1 MHCGNCSLTV
11 LPLPTPISD
20 VDSQHLYRS
29 EDPLGLADTSD
40 DSATDRV
47 TPRMAS
53 LEVEKRDAQHT
64 R

>member
-1 MHCGNCSLTV
+1 MSTGSISTV
-11 LPLPTPISD
+11 GAL
-20 VDSQHLYRS
+20 HS